1 MTTFVPTIPAPTEE
15 NKVEEESKVAKT
27 EPDQPNQ
34 AAAAA
39 EPEPSSADAQET
51 ATTMIDTTLNGS
63 LYKSAIEDSLD

>member
-1 MTTFVPTIPAPTEE
+1 MTPFVPTTPATAEE
-15 NKVEEESKVAKT
+15 NKVVKT

-34 AAAAA
+34 PVAA
-39 EPEPSSADAQET
+39 EEPAPSSVGAEET